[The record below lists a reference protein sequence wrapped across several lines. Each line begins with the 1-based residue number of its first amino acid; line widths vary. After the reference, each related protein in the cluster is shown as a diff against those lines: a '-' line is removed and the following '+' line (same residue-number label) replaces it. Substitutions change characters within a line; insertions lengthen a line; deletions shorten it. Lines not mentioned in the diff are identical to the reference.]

1 MGFSLKLCDIF
12 AISIIGS
19 LLVSPV
25 LAMDIH
31 VGSRQGIL
39 VFDQLEGEAKVAKQY
54 RVITD
59 LRVSGSGQFSAD
71 ELYKL
76 LVAIPTPKNN
86 ICIVDLR
93 QESHGFIDGI
103 PVSWV
108 KNQNAS
114 NRHKS
119 AVQIKKEENNLL
131 ADLSKQKSVTVY
143 SLKKLG
149 DGNII
154 GEKPVTLI
162 PELVES
168 EQQLVTSL
176 GAQYKRIY
184 VLDHNKPDDQEV
196 DNFIVFIRKVKP
208 QDWLHFHCRAG
219 KGRTSTFIAMY
230 DIIRNAQHNTFIEIM
245 RREAKLGNVPL
256 NKLPTRSDKLWKS
269 AASKKRYEFLKKFYI
284 YIIDPSGYQVQSW
297 SSWNNAKNSGK

>member
-1 MGFSLKLCDIF
+1 MGFSLKLRDIF

-19 LLVSPV
+19 LLFSTV
-25 LAMDIH
+25 LAMD
-31 VGSRQGIL
+31 GNNSQQGIL
-39 VFDQLEGEAKVAKQY
+39 VFDQLEGEAKIAKQY
-54 RVITD
+54 RVITAF
-59 LRVSGSGQFSAD
+59 RTSGSGQFSGD

-76 LVAIPTPKNN
+76 LVAIPAPKSN
-86 ICIVDLR
+86 IWIVDLR

-114 NRHKS
+114 NKYKS
-119 AVQIKKEENNLL
+119 ATQIKKEENQLL
-131 ADLSKQKSVTVY
+131 ADLSRQKSVTVY

-149 DGNII
+149 DGNIT

-162 PELVES
+162 PELIES
-168 EQQLVTSL
+168 EEQLVTSL

-184 VLDHNKPDDQEV
+184 VLDHNKPDDKEV
-196 DNFIVFIRKVKP
+196 DNFIAFIRKVKP

-230 DIIRNAQHNTFIEIM
+230 DIVRNAQHNTFVEIM
-245 RREAKLGNVPL
+245 QREAKLGNVPL
-256 NKLPTRSDKLWKS
+256 NMLPTRSDKLWKS
-269 AASKKRYEFLKKFYI
+269 SASKERYEFLKKFYI
-284 YIIDPSGYQVQSW
+284 YVIDSNGYQSQSW
-297 SSWNNAKNSGK
+297 ISWNNAKGLNK